1 MIRSHTNSLNLGN
14 FENLFKKFK
23 YTQNKVLKNT
33 DLDQNC
39 YLILNEFSCLFFV
52 KFSLMFIL
60 QKA

>member
-39 YLILNEFSCLFFV
+39 YLTLNEFSCLFFA